1 MSLSTNKLPLKCFK
15 TKEPSNFLNWF
26 ILKITPRKYAEHN
39 SFNGKMETSQ
49 SCFRLFILFY
59 PGRVNLISL
68 HKGENSLGK
77 IWYNAPLGEITEV
90 QMLKS

>member
-1 MSLSTNKLPLKCFK
+1 MFQNKGTFQLPELVYFENH
-15 TKEPSNFLNWF
+15 TE
-26 ILKITPRKYAEHN
+26 KYAEHN
-39 SFNGKMETSQ
+39 SFHGRMEKAS
-49 SCFRLFILFY
+49 LVLDYFILFY